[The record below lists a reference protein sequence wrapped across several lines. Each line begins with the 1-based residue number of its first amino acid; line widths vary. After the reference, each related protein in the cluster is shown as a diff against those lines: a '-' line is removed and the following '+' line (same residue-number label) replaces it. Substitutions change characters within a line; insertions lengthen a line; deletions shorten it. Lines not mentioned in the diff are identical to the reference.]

1 MGGPI
6 LCGVDGSEGGWR
18 ALEQACAAGKARKA
32 RLIAVCVVPAGEFP
46 EEMEE
51 FARVEHAA
59 EDADPMLFDMV
70 SRGVLDRAR
79 EMIERSGVADAEY
92 VARRGEAEEEIVA
105 LAETLGAAEI
115 VVGRRR
121 RRWPAAL
128 LGSVSGAL
136 AAKAP
141 CPVTI
146 VPL

>member
-18 ALEQACAAGKARKA
+18 ALDLACAAAKARRA
-32 RLIAVCVVPAGEFP
+32 RLVVVCVVPAGEFP

-51 FARVEHAA
+51 FARVEHYAG
-59 EDADPMLFDMV
+59 DADPLLFDMV
-70 SRGVLDRAR
+70 SKGVLDRAR
-79 EMIERSGVADAEY
+79 EAAEGAGVTDADY
-92 VARRGEAEEEIVA
+92 VARRGEAAEEIAA
-105 LAETLGAAEI
+105 LAQTLGAAEI

-128 LGSVSGAL
+128 LGSVSAAL
-136 AAKAP
+136 AARAP